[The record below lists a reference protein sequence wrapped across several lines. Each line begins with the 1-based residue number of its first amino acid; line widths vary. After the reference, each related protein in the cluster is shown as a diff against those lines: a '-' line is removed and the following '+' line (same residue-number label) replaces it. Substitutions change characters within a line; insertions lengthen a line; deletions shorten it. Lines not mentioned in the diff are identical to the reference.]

1 MHKVRVI
8 ACLDCAN
15 VKSGCTIL
23 FSFCILE
30 SVVFSKVS
38 NSTLYLTVEYF
49 QTFKA
54 VSVFGNKFLLSLVMI
69 TSSEGSTSIR
79 IKQAFL
85 Q

>member
-1 MHKVRVI
+1 M
-8 ACLDCAN
+8 LSN
-15 VKSGCTIL
+15 
-23 FSFCILE
+23 
-30 SVVFSKVS
+30 VS
-38 NSTLYLTVEYF
+38 NSVLYLTVEYF

-69 TSSEGSTSIR
+69 TSSGGSKSIR

>member
-1 MHKVRVI
+1 M
-8 ACLDCAN
+8 CSLD
-15 VKSGCTIL
+15 VQLL
-23 FSFCILE
+23 FIFCILE
-30 SVVFSKVS
+30 SVVLSNVS
-38 NSTLYLTVEYF
+38 NSALYLTVEYF

-69 TSSEGSTSIR
+69 TSSGGSKSIR